1 MYSQI
6 FQLHADYYSAL
17 ANPKRLEIVHLLRDQ
32 AMPVNQMVEMLGLPQ
47 ANLSQHLMVLR
58 EFHLVE
64 TRKEGTN
71 IYYKLSHKNIVKSSD
86 LIREMLIGQNRG
98 NEKLTEELRLKMKD
112 MVPLVHDPV
121 CGMRL
126 SPKTAGRAL
135 KYKGKTIYF
144 CAEGCENKFVNKHK
158 TKEWL
163 KWLNG
168 QKG

>member
-6 FQLHADYYSAL
+6 YQLHADYYSSL

-32 AMPVNQMVEMLGLPQ
+32 EMTVSQMMEMLGLPQ

-58 EFHLVE
+58 EFHLVT

-71 IYYKLSHKNIVKSSD
+71 IYYKLSHKNIIKSSD

-98 NEKLTEELRLKMKD
+98 DEKLTEELRLKMKD
-112 MVPLVHDPV
+112 MVPLVRDPV

-135 KYKGKTIYF
+135 NQKGKTYFF
-144 CAEGCENKFVNKHK
+144 CAEGCEKKFINKHK
-158 TKEWL
+158 
-163 KWLNG
+163 
-168 QKG
+168 Q

>member
-6 FQLHADYYSAL
+6 FGLHADYYSAL

-32 AMPVNQMVEMLGLPQ
+32 EMSVGQMVEMLGLPQ

-58 EFHLVE
+58 EFHLVT

-86 LIREMLIGQNRG
+86 LIREMLVGQNHG
-98 NEKLTEELRLKMKD
+98 DEKLTEELRLTMKD

-135 KYKGKTIYF
+135 KKQGKTYYF
-144 CAEGCENKFVNKHK
+144 CAEGCEKKFVNKHK
-158 TKEWL
+158 
-163 KWLNG
+163 
-168 QKG
+168 Q

>member
-6 FQLHADYYSAL
+6 FQLHADYYSSL

-32 AMPVNQMVEMLGLPQ
+32 EMSVSQMMEMLGLPQ

-58 EFHLVE
+58 EFHLVT

-86 LIREMLIGQNRG
+86 LIREMLVGQNRG
-98 NEKLTEELRLKMKD
+98 DERLTEELRLKMKD

-135 KYKGKTIYF
+135 KHKGETFYF
-144 CAEGCENKFVNKHK
+144 CAEGCEKKFTERHREKVKK
-158 TKEWL
+158 V
-163 KWLNG
+163 
-168 QKG
+168 

>member
-6 FQLHADYYSAL
+6 FQLQADYHSAL
-17 ANPKRLEIVHLLRDQ
+17 ANPKRLEIINLLRDRE
-32 AMPVNQMVEMLGLPQ
+32 MSVSQMVEMLDLPQ
-47 ANLSQHLMVLR
+47 SNLSQHLMVLR
-58 EFHLVE
+58 EFHLVT

-98 NEKLTEELRLKMKD
+98 NENLTEELRLKMKD

-135 KYKGKTIYF
+135 KRKGETFYF
-144 CAEGCENKFVNKHK
+144 CAEGCEKKFINKHK
-158 TKEWL
+158 RR
-163 KWLNG
+163 
-168 QKG
+168 KG